1 MGATVLAPRAQGP
14 GRSNA
19 GGPPQAA
26 AASWPAQAAARRE
39 LRRQIARLERDLGEA
54 FVTAFPS
61 GGLELPQ
68 APAGHPRLLDLGDLE
83 RTRDELA
90 ARLVTAHE
98 TIARRLLE
106 QREKRELLA
115 RMLAAPAEH
124 RFMRI
129 SCRELGEAGCGV
141 WEVRPRLGLIGML
154 MGWWQVKLSSGC
166 PLSGR

>member
-1 MGATVLAPRAQGP
+1 MLAPRAQGP
-14 GRSNA
+14 VQPAA
-19 GGPPQAA
+19 GDRPQPAA
-26 AASWPAQAAARRE
+26 AQWTAQAAARRE
-39 LRRQIARLERDLGEA
+39 LRRQIARLERELGEA

-61 GGLELPQ
+61 GGLALAQ
-68 APAGHPRLLDLGDLE
+68 ASGLHPRLLGLGDLE

-90 ARLVTAHE
+90 ARLVSARE
-98 TIARRLLE
+98 TLSLRLQE

-129 SCRELGEAGCGV
+129 SCRELGESGCGV

-166 PLSGR
+166 PLSRRPNGP